1 MKSFFWDYRL
11 AAEFPLAALDYAVE
25 DSVTDGQPRLHWH
38 NYYELGIC
46 TSGGGV
52 FHFERKRYEYRA
64 GDVFLINDL
73 ERPGRISKRIS
84 VFFSFCRDYFW
95 MARASGMRNTF
106 CRSATTARRSAT
118 ALRGRA
124 NSDVA

>member
-11 AAEFPLAALDYAVE
+11 AAEFPFAALDYAVE

-52 FHFERKRYEYRA
+52 FHFEKKQYAYRA

-73 ERPGRISKRIS
+73 ERHGAATQPDQQTHFRFFLTTSK
-84 VFFSFCRDYFW
+84 
-95 MARASGMRNTF
+95 NKTEQ
-106 CRSATTARRSAT
+106 
-118 ALRGRA
+118 
-124 NSDVA
+124 